1 MADPAGRRFL
11 FPRDRRLL
19 RSSQFERIYDRGH
32 AVRRGPLLV
41 HALPG
46 DHDTRI
52 GLSVSRKVGNAVVR
66 NRIKRRLRD
75 SFRRLQHDL
84 PARYDLVVTVRQHDP
99 LTQAEY
105 DRILLDAAD
114 ALHARWTP
122 PQQPTSD

>member
-1 MADPAGRRFL
+1 MARDCASRFT
-11 FPRDRRLL
+11 FPRLRRL
-19 RSSQFERIYDRGH
+19 RRPAQFEAVYDRGY

-46 DHDTRI
+46 DDRTRL

-84 PARYDLVVTVRQHDP
+84 PAGYDLVITVRRHEP
-99 LTQAEY
+99 LPQPDY
-105 DRILLDAAD
+105 DRALRDAAD
-114 ALHARWTP
+114 ALHARWTDRT
-122 PQQPTSD
+122 QPGT